1 MVNRKNN
8 IIMKRKKC
16 LSALLLF
23 VIASMLLSSCH
34 KKQEDPQLILSTDTL
49 VFKGNQTLSLYITT
63 NNTERREVYADC
75 PDSWFQVSPYSGRV
89 EEGDTLELKITSYSY
104 DYTTITESY
113 LYLSSAYDQ
122 KRVKLIGLPEDYS
135 EYALPNNLFFP
146 QDIDNVIMRINNYGN
161 VPLHYSI
168 TASTSF
174 VSFSPTSGQVPM
186 MQHADISVS
195 IDRENLL
202 TLERPELYV
211 TIDDT
216 VDTVLLVP
224 EKKLM
229 LPNDVIDAEYA
240 KATNL
245 LVYAATDASL
255 NIYHPDSKTL
265 STIPLSYTPTC
276 VSVSPDGTKAV
287 VGHDAHVTYVD
298 LMNEAVL
305 TTNDISCD
313 ALDIVLTDNGWTYVF
328 PRSDQ
333 WTRIICLDVSTNN
346 AIQTA
351 HTGNSI
357 YAGTKAK
364 LHPSGKFVY
373 GADNGLSPSDIEKY
387 DIQNGTASYLYD
399 SPYHGDY
406 GMGGNL
412 WFEESGERL
421 FTRVGTVFKTSE
433 TQSMD
438 MIYNGKIT
446 FEDNYRSI
454 LWLDHLDL
462 NRELYLVITG
472 NWYYDDP
479 NVPYVYVYN
488 ADNLTYKNKMRVEDF
503 SVASGDTY
511 TVYPASPYFVFANS
525 NGTEL
530 YVITKA
536 VGSGLQHEWAIETM
550 DIE

>member
-1 MVNRKNN
+1 MNRKQY
-8 IIMKRKKC
+8 
-16 LSALLLF
+16 LSPLLLF
-23 VIASMLLSSCH
+23 FIATMFLSSCQKSH
-34 KKQEDPQLILSTDTL
+34 EDSQLILSTDTL
-49 VFKGNQTLSLYITT
+49 VFKGNETLSLYITT

-75 PDSWFQVSPYSGRV
+75 PDSWFQVSPCSGRV
-89 EEGDTLELKITSYSY
+89 VEGDTLELKITSYSY
-104 DYTTITESY
+104 DYTAITESY

-135 EYALPNNLFFP
+135 DYALPDSLFFP
-146 QDIDNVIMRINNYGN
+146 QNVDNVVMRLNNYGN
-161 VPLHYSI
+161 VTLNYSI
-168 TASTSF
+168 TASTSLI
-174 VSFSPTSGQVPM
+174 SFSPTSGQVPM

-195 IDRENLL
+195 IDRESLL
-202 TLERPELYV
+202 TIERPELYV

-229 LPNDVIDAEYA
+229 LPNDVVDAEYA
-240 KATNL
+240 KATDL
-245 LVYAATDASL
+245 LVYAAADASL

-265 STIPLSYTPTC
+265 STISLSYVPTC

-287 VGHDAHVTYVD
+287 VGHDAYVTYVD
-298 LMNEAVL
+298 LMAESVL

-328 PRSDQ
+328 PRRDQ

-346 AIQTA
+346 AMQTA
-351 HTGNSI
+351 HTGNYI

-373 GADNGLSPSDIEKY
+373 GAGNGLSPSDIEKY
-387 DIQNGTASYLYD
+387 DIQNGSASYLYD

-406 GMGGNL
+406 DMGGNL
-412 WFEESGERL
+412 WFEENGERL
-421 FTRVGTVFKTSE
+421 FTRAGTVFKTSE

-446 FEDNYRSI
+446 FEENYRSI
-454 LWLDHLDL
+454 LWLDQLDL
-462 NRELYLVITG
+462 RRELYLVITG

-488 ADNLTYKNKMRVEDF
+488 SDNLTYKNKMRVEDF
-503 SVASGDTY
+503 PVATDNSY
-511 TVYPASPYFVFANS
+511 AVYSASPYFVFANS
-525 NGTEL
+525 NGAEL

-536 VGSGLQHEWAIETM
+536 IGSGLSHEWAIETM
-550 DIE
+550 EIE